1 VRCAHRGSARRC
13 SSERFPRTPR
23 IHPSLSRSAPGH
35 PRAAGRLRGPDP
47 VLSAAEAAVP
57 PAGHHDRRH
66 RPGHA
71 ADPARAADRAARPGQ
86 LRDQRGGGASP
97 GSEANRNLIADAG
110 GAADVIPAR
119 PIGPPTR
126 NHDLAATACRHRSP
140 AVSLPAPPAG
150 CQLAGTACRL
160 SARRSGQYARSTGF
174 WRRAVSC
181 GCFPG
186 GEGCMRHC
194 RPIEWAPGRLSAC

>member
-23 IHPSLSRSAPGH
+23 IHPSLSRRAPGH

-126 NHDLAATACRHRSP
+126 NHDLAATACRHR
-140 AVSLPAPPAG
+140 LPPPLAG
-150 CQLAGTACRL
+150 CQLAGTACRM
-160 SARRSGQYARSTGF
+160 SARRYRLSAPLAGCQLAGLDNARSTGF
-174 WRRAVSC
+174 GGGLCPAAASRA
-181 GCFPG
+181 GKG
-186 GEGCMRHC
+186 
-194 RPIEWAPGRLSAC
+194 A